1 MTTPSIG
8 KRQERSATRSLP
20 AHLSEADR
28 EVYQRIPKEVAF
40 VPHPDFDKR
49 KIEAELFG
57 PEAESIRI
65 PRWRQYP
72 DESHPDRTRRVPPR
86 LTRQQEATLFMRY
99 NYARCRLAKLIP
111 GRRRRSDRRI
121 QALLLWRRRAQ
132 ENQAA
137 LANANMAL
145 VVAMANRAGIRNVE
159 YGELVSE
166 GNMALLRAIDKFDI
180 CRGFRFSTYA
190 CGAILRAFSGL
201 ASKTGTY
208 RRRFPIQFVPEMERC
223 DEAQRR
229 YRDQHGLAIEELQY
243 VLTANIAGLS
253 KTERKVLG
261 ARFAVLGFRR
271 TRTLSEASRLIGL
284 SKERIREIQHQAIA
298 KLGAVMLEAAS

>member
-1 MTTPSIG
+1 MTTLSTG
-8 KRQERSATRSLP
+8 TRQRRNVSRSLP

-28 EVYQRIPKEVAF
+28 EVYRRIPEEVAF
-40 VPHPDFDKR
+40 VPPPDFGKR

-57 PEAESIRI
+57 PEAEPIRVS
-65 PRWRQYP
+65 RWRQYP
-72 DESHPDRTRRVPPR
+72 DESHPDETRRAVPR

-111 GRRRRSDRRI
+111 ARRRRSDSRI
-121 QALLLWRRRAQ
+121 QAILLWRRRAQ
-132 ENQAA
+132 ENLAA
-137 LANANMAL
+137 LASANMAL
-145 VVAMANRAGIRNVE
+145 VVAMANRAKIRNVE

-229 YRDQHGLAIEELQY
+229 YRDQRGVDIEELQY
-243 VLTANIAGLS
+243 VLSANIAGLS
-253 KTERKVLG
+253 EIERKVLG
-261 ARFAVLGFRR
+261 ARFAVLGFQR
-271 TRTLSEASRLIGL
+271 TRTLREASRLIGL
-284 SKERIREIQHQAIA
+284 SKERIRQIQHKAIA
-298 KLGAVMLEAAS
+298 KLGA